1 VYLCSGEK
9 EQLGELQAE
18 ETIWITN
25 IQLEKGIHSF
35 WLKAI
40 DNQGVE
46 AWYDL
51 GSVNAVNDLTTEP
64 ETGGSGSTGNNK
76 MQDAIRDT
84 LISVILTTPVAGVVV
99 YRRRNARKQEVK

>member
-1 VYLCSGEK
+1 VSVLPTPFDVGVFDTK
-9 EQLGELQAE
+9 NE
-18 ETIWITN
+18 EN
-25 IQLEKGIHSF
+25 HNLDKNYIQLEKGTHSF
-35 WLKAI
+35 WLKVT
-40 DNQGVE
+40 DNQDVE

-64 ETGGSGSTGNNK
+64 ETGGSGSTNKNK

-99 YRRRNARKQEVK
+99 YRRRNTRK